1 MPPLKKSYSD
11 QTRHQTNT
19 VSREALDSRFEN
31 ADTLKRAQWKRTKS
45 NPTANHP
52 QALGPVSDSARNKL
66 QAFQF
71 DPPPPKAPYDAA
83 DADLSEPNKKNV
95 GASASHNGENGPP
108 GAAVA
113 KTPAGRPT
121 WQDLLGGKQTAKEED
136 VDSPSERIMWLN
148 DAIESSS
155 AAISPLF
162 TRRGRKRRAR
172 SSSPVSS
179 PAAKAPVPNL
189 ARGVPGQLTPSAD
202 PASELWDRF
211 SVPGVAASPAARM
224 NPLLARMM
232 VSSSP
237 RPPKGNDATGIERS
251 FRKANSCGSNWPKRR
266 KMERLDLDPAPV
278 SQGGEASTNKSTLV
292 SALLETVEGEIMKLD
307 PESKV
312 QGDHNSSP
320 TLQRRLSPRK
330 SRAAGREPSILE
342 TVVEGRPVPISSS
355 SASTIDHVDL
365 AKEEETKR
373 PSSDYGD
380 DDFDDDFDDDT
391 LMELNV
397 NITMAPPPKTE
408 STLVK
413 DYEPASAPP
422 PALPPPALSK
432 VVEDEFGDLDDDDFA
447 DLDDDLF
454 DGAEDLL
461 AQAEAKPI
469 PQSGLPG
476 KQVLHQEGEEDEY
489 GDDFGD
495 DLDLDAIEFA
505 ATQSAMQASGTSN
518 VRSAW

>member
-1 MPPLKKSYSD
+1 ML
-11 QTRHQTNT
+11 T
-19 VSREALDSRFEN
+19 L
-31 ADTLKRAQWKRTKS
+31 LKRVQWKRTKS
-45 NPTANHP
+45 NPTAKP
-52 QALGPVSDSARNKL
+52 PPALGPVSDSARNKL

-71 DPPPPKAPYDAA
+71 DPPPPKAPNDAA
-83 DADLSEPNKKNV
+83 EPNKKSAA
-95 GASASHNGENGPP
+95 ASASQNGENGPP

-113 KTPAGRPT
+113 RTPAGRPT
-121 WQDLLGGKQTAKEED
+121 WQDLLGGKQPAKDED
-136 VDSPSERIMWLN
+136 VDSPGERIVWLN
-148 DAIESSS
+148 DAIEPSS
-155 AAISPLF
+155 AAMSPML

-179 PAAKAPVPNL
+179 PAAKAPVPNI
-189 ARGVPGQLTPSAD
+189 ARGGPGQLTPSAD

-232 VSSSP
+232 VSLSP
-237 RPPKGNDATGIERS
+237 RPPKGNDAPGTERS

-312 QGDHNSSP
+312 QGDNNSSP
-320 TLQRRLSPRK
+320 TLQRRTSPRK

-342 TVVEGRPVPISSS
+342 TVVEGRPVPNSSS
-355 SASTIDHVDL
+355 SANTIDHVDL
-365 AKEEETKR
+365 TKEDDPKK
-373 PSSDYGD
+373 PSWDYGD
-380 DDFDDDFDDDT
+380 DDFDDDFDEDT
-391 LMELNV
+391 LMELDV
-397 NITMAPPPKTE
+397 SIAMAPPPKDE
-408 STLVK
+408 YTLVK
-413 DYEPASAPP
+413 DEKSPSAP
-422 PALPPPALSK
+422 PALPPPAASK
-432 VVEDEFGDLDDDDFA
+432 GFEDEFGDLDDDDFA

-454 DGAEDLL
+454 DGAEDLM
-461 AQAEAKPI
+461 AQVEAKPI
-469 PQSGLPG
+469 PQPDFSG
-476 KQVLHQEGEEDEY
+476 KQALPQAGEEDEY

-505 ATQSAMQASGTSN
+505 ATQSVMPASANSN

>member
-19 VSREALDSRFEN
+19 
-31 ADTLKRAQWKRTKS
+31 RAQWKRTKS

-52 QALGPVSDSARNKL
+52 QALGPVSDSAQNKL

-71 DPPPPKAPYDAA
+71 DPPPPKAPNDAT
-83 DADLSEPNKKNV
+83 DADPSEPNKKS
-95 GASASHNGENGPP
+95 ASASASQNGENGPP
-108 GAAVA
+108 GAPGAAVA
-113 KTPAGRPT
+113 RTPAGRPT

-136 VDSPSERIMWLN
+136 VDSPSERIVWLN
-148 DAIESSS
+148 DAIEPSS
-155 AAISPLF
+155 AAMSPMLS
-162 TRRGRKRRAR
+162 RRGRKRRAR

-179 PAAKAPVPNL
+179 PAAKAPVTNL
-189 ARGVPGQLTPSAD
+189 ARGAPGQLTPSAD

-224 NPLLARMM
+224 NPLLARML

-237 RPPKGNDATGIERS
+237 RPPKGNDATGTERS

-312 QGDHNSSP
+312 QGDNNSSP
-320 TLQRRLSPRK
+320 TLQKRRLSPRK
-330 SRAAGREPSILE
+330 SRAAGREPSILG

-355 SASTIDHVDL
+355 PASTIDQLDL
-365 AKEEETKR
+365 AKEEEPR
-373 PSSDYGD
+373 NPSSDYGD

-391 LMELNV
+391 LMELDV
-397 NITMAPPPKTE
+397 NITTAPPPKIE

-413 DYEPASAPP
+413 DEEPAPAPP

-432 VVEDEFGDLDDDDFA
+432 VFEDEFGDLDDADFA

-454 DGAEDLL
+454 DGAEDLM
-461 AQAEAKPI
+461 AQVEVKSIAQP
-469 PQSGLPG
+469 GLPG
-476 KQVLHQEGEEDEY
+476 KQALHQEGEEDEY